1 MEANAAILAS
11 PRVEG
16 GAIGKSELVWKAGYG
31 PAMLNMALSDE
42 RESDVCE
49 ELKKTYEF
57 TKKGAGELQI
67 SF

>member
-16 GAIGKSELVWKAGYG
+16 EPVGKGELVWKAGYG

-42 RESDVCE
+42 RESDG
-49 ELKKTYEF
+49 KKYEF